1 MYKNFTLTES
11 ERESILNQHKE
22 HGYKQP
28 INEQVK
34 QPTGDFTTIGRF
46 GSFDAGRLKERG
58 FIVKGG
64 VATLNHPHP
73 KLVVTVKPS
82 KKGWAAYQGGVLKFD
97 LPHDDCD
104 VELDKLIGYNSLQ
117 GGYKKPMNEQISKF
131 SNPDDFGVKGM
142 VKQVNQNIQGQK
154 SLVIKGGPDFYLKN
168 NSPQENTALGI
179 LPESLGYPFKFS
191 VERKQPSSFGVSSNE
206 MDAYIDYLGVY
217 GKIPGTGIPI
227 PYQGNDLNEMIQI
240 LQGGSHYNNSMGIYG
255 SIEERTSEQN
265 GKIYPAVEVI
275 RSSYKS
281 RTGKSIWDSLQ
292 KKMTD
297 SDEDMERK
305 EHIQMLL
312 MNAYKVWIDCAN
324 GLREDINEQQEG
336 GSREYDHWQDVRIQL
351 IDSGFKN
358 DTNKNLEQYGT
369 SHSLSY
375 GGHNDGVNVLWNK
388 PNNAPWSYI
397 VWVGDN
403 KHKKTFPLG
412 GTNNSSKSAA
422 SQVIKYA
429 LSLMSLVSKKPMN
442 EGLGLVTGQEC
453 YRFGEVYVC
462 VGDKSEYVMNLQKQL
477 NQSNCQKGLPPISLD
492 GVFGPETKER
502 IMINQKSNCKVPGF
516 NTQQYKRIKTPTGE
530 KYVPVQVSGT
540 NLA

>member
-1 MYKNFTLTES
+1 
-11 ERESILNQHKE
+11 
-22 HGYKQP
+22 
-28 INEQVK
+28 
-34 QPTGDFTTIGRF
+34 
-46 GSFDAGRLKERG
+46 
-58 FIVKGG
+58 
-64 VATLNHPHP
+64 
-73 KLVVTVKPS
+73 
-82 KKGWAAYQGGVLKFD
+82 
-97 LPHDDCD
+97 
-104 VELDKLIGYNSLQ
+104 
-117 GGYKKPMNEQISKF
+117 
-131 SNPDDFGVKGM
+131 
-142 VKQVNQNIQGQK
+142 
-154 SLVIKGGPDFYLKN
+154 
-168 NSPQENTALGI
+168 
-179 LPESLGYPFKFS
+179 
-191 VERKQPSSFGVSSNE
+191 
-206 MDAYIDYLGVY
+206 
-217 GKIPGTGIPI
+217 
-227 PYQGNDLNEMIQI
+227 MIQI
-240 LQGGSHYNNSMGIYG
+240 LQGGSHYNSSMAIYG

-305 EHIQMLL
+305 GHIQMLL

-336 GSREYDHWQDVRIQL
+336 GFKESSRDYDHWKDVRIQL

-358 DTNKNLEQYGT
+358 NTNKNMEQYGT

-388 PNNAPWSYI
+388 PNNAPYSYI

-412 GTNNSSKSAA
+412 GTNNSSKSVA

-477 NQSNCQKGLPPISLD
+477 NQSNCKKGLPPISLD